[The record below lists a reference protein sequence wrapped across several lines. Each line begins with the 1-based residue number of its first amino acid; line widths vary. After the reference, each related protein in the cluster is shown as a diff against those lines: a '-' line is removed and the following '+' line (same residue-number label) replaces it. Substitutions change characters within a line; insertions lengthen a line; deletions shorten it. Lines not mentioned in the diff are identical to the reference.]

1 MVWEAI
7 VAARDFRKVA
17 FMAEAKVVGT
27 SVPRGEGSEK
37 VSGRSVYAAD
47 VKLTGLLWAKILR
60 SPHPHA
66 RIRSVDTTKA
76 QQVPGV
82 HAIITGADVKGY
94 LIGKQIRD
102 MPVLCWDKV
111 RFVGDRVAAVAA
123 DSADAAEEAVHLIDV
138 EYEPL
143 PAVFDPI
150 EAMAPSAPKLHDD
163 VTVYDGAP
171 KQILAT
177 DLHNGLT
184 RLSWNKGDI
193 EQGFQAADLIL

>member
-1 MVWEAI
+1 
-7 VAARDFRKVA
+7 
-17 FMAEAKVVGT
+17 MAEQKAVGT
-27 SVPRGEGSEK
+27 AVPRGEGGGK
-37 VSGRSVYAAD
+37 VSGETVYAAD
-47 VKLTGLLWAKILR
+47 VKLPGLLWAKFLR
-60 SPHPHA
+60 STHPHA
-66 RIRSVDTTKA
+66 YIRNIDTSKA
-76 QQVPGV
+76 EKIPGV
-82 HAIITGADVKGY
+82 RAIITGADVKGF

-163 VTVYDGAP
+163 VAV
-171 KQILAT
+171 
-177 DLHNGLT
+177 
-184 RLSWNKGDI
+184 
-193 EQGFQAADLIL
+193 